1 MKYLIDTNVLS
12 EARRP
17 GGHPRVRELLSS
29 LDERDLYLSVITIG
43 EIVNGVDRLPPGE
56 RRETLTRWLSQLE
69 PNFADRILPIDLSI
83 ARRWGALTALAS
95 QAGRMLHPADGL
107 IAATALEHGM
117 TILTRN
123 KSDFDPTGARVLDP
137 STHG

>member
-17 GGHPRVRELLSS
+17 GGHSRVRELLLS
-29 LDERDLYLSVITIG
+29 LDDRDLYLSVITIG
-43 EIVNGVDRLPPGE
+43 EIVNGIDRLAPGE
-56 RRETLTRWLSQLE
+56 KRETLTLWLAQLE

-83 ARRWGALTALAS
+83 ARRWGELTAQAS
-95 QAGRMLHPADGL
+95 LHGHTLHPADGL
-107 IAATALEHGM
+107 IAATALEHGL

-123 KSDFDPTGARVLDP
+123 KSDFDRTGARVLDP
-137 STHG
+137 TAHG

>member
-43 EIVNGVDRLPPGE
+43 EIVHGIDRLAPGE
-56 RRETLTRWLSQLE
+56 KRETLTHWLAHLE
-69 PNFADRILPIDLSI
+69 PHFADRILPIDLSI
-83 ARRWGALTALAS
+83 ARRWGELTAKAS
-95 QAGRMLHPADGL
+95 QSGRTLHPADGL
-107 IAATALEHGM
+107 IAATALEHGL
-117 TILTRN
+117 TIMTRN
-123 KSDFDPTGARVLDP
+123 KSDFVPTDARVLDP
-137 STHG
+137 TAHG